1 MQKTIMLI
9 FAIVII
15 YSCKQD
21 TIPVN
26 ETEAQIGF
34 KVPNIAFKQLLND
47 TETQSSLYDYTE
59 DLIILDFWATW
70 CGPCITSFPKMSKL
84 QEEFGTQLKVIA
96 VTDESPERIEAF
108 LKNRPQQFSMAID
121 NDTSINSYFTHVYIP
136 HYVILDKNKVVKAI
150 VDSDF
155 ITKENIT
162 KLISGEEV
170 TFKEKKENIS
180 FDPNKPLGTTDK
192 PIVYQSTL
200 LPYDPNMQG
209 MTNIGSLSSNRL
221 FALNTTFTS
230 MLRTAYQYSYNRT
243 KEILK
248 HPEKHTFVKEN
259 RYSYEMLYPDHL
271 YEQRL
276 ELMKNDITMLS
287 GLSAKIETQIT
298 DVYILQKVPNTKMN
312 IPISIQQPNPDR
324 SVRYGEG
331 ITLQGEPMERLRAYY
346 EEVIRFP
353 VVDETGYNKVY
364 DIVVK
369 WYEENQ
375 KQGLDELTKYGL
387 ELKKAKRPIDFLIL
401 SD

>member
-1 MQKTIMLI
+1 MQKIIMLI
-9 FAIVII
+9 FAIVIM

-26 ETEAQIGF
+26 KTEAQIGF

-47 TETQSSLYDYTE
+47 TETQSNLYDYTE
-59 DLIILDFWATW
+59 DVIILDFWATW
-70 CGPCITSFPKMSKL
+70 CGPCITSFPKMSAL
-84 QEEFGTQLKVIA
+84 QEEFGKQLKVIA

-108 LKNRPQQFSMAID
+108 LKNRPQQFAMAID
-121 NDTSINSYFTHVYIP
+121 NDTAINSYFKHVYIP

-162 KLISGEEV
+162 KLISGKKV
-170 TFKEKKENIS
+170 SFKEKKENIL

-192 PIVYQSTL
+192 PIIYQSTL
-200 LPYDPNMQG
+200 LPYDNQMQG
-209 MTNIGSLSSNRL
+209 MTNMGSPSSNRL

-243 KEILK
+243 KENLK
-248 HPEKHTFVKEN
+248 HPEKYTFAPEN
-259 RYSYEMLYPDHL
+259 RYSYEMIYPDHL

-276 ELMKNDITMLS
+276 ELMKNEIKMLS
-287 GLSAKIETQIT
+287 GLSAKIETQMT
-298 DVYILQKVPNTKMN
+298 DVYILQKIPNTKKI
-312 IPISIQQPNPDR
+312 IPISTQQPNPDR
-324 SVRYGEG
+324 TVRYGEG
-331 ITLQGEPMERLRAYY
+331 ITLQGEPIERLRAYY
-346 EEVIRFP
+346 EEVIQFP
-353 VVDETGYNKVY
+353 VVDETGYDNVY
-364 DIVVK
+364 DIAVK
-369 WYEENQ
+369 WYEENP